1 VVYTLLGY
9 SDHVER
15 ERAGMSEID
24 EQRGD
29 GEVGR
34 CHICGRE
41 FASQEDLSQHL
52 MDAHDEE
59 LLPDP

>member
-1 VVYTLLGY
+1 MVYTLLGY
-9 SDHVER
+9 SDHAER

-24 EQRGD
+24 EQRGG

-34 CHICGRE
+34 CHVCGRE